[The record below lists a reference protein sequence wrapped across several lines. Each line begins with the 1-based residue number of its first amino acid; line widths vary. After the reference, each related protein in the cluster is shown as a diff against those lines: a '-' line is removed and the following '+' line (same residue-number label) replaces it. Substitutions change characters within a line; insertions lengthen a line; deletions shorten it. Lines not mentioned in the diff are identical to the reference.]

1 MVSVLRQRPC
11 WPARWILL
19 AALLTSTGEAFQ
31 QTPIEGVTGEPVL
44 LTSGEGGTLA
54 GLPEDQYSQTLVG
67 YPENQYLKQ
76 VAPFVGKDIKG
87 LLLMKKKP
95 GGLSNHA
102 RFGLGFSLEHEIRG
116 VGWILDG
123 NEKDGYVLYLD
134 LNVNGDL
141 TDDPPIR
148 FERRDGAYTRTFGAR
163 RDGSSPGLMKL
174 TIVQQTGPEESTPA
188 PCLRVER
195 LTLRRGSIRVGDRE
209 IAFGLIGA
217 PGSFGAVVFDLNGD
231 GKLDLS
237 RSSAEY
243 YRSAE
248 RFVRLGDTDY
258 EFLIDRNGD
267 KLQLKP
273 LSEKL
278 PETQL
283 LRPGYMPPDFTFQDL
298 EGKTHRLSEYR
309 GKVVLLDFWMIS
321 CDWCQVGIPTMVDAY
336 RRLHGIGLE
345 IIGINGEDAESPLRS
360 FLAEKNITWPQT
372 IQDKDDGPIHKLYRV
387 GSFPAYYLIARD
399 GKLASRRLEG
409 GSEDE
414 ILAWAERLAAAPQE
428 APPGR

>member
-1 MVSVLRQRPC
+1 MARISRPRLC

-19 AALLTSTGEAFQ
+19 AALLTPSGEAFQ
-31 QTPIEGVTGEPVL
+31 VPPTEEVTGEPVL

-54 GLPEDQYSQTLVG
+54 GVPEDQYSETLLDF
-67 YPENQYLKQ
+67 PEDAYLKQ
-76 VAPFVGKDIKG
+76 VAPFVGRDIKNRRF
-87 LLLMKKKP
+87 MHKKP
-95 GGLSNHA
+95 DALSSNA
-102 RFGLGFSLEHEIRG
+102 RFGSGFSLEREIRE
-116 VGWILDG
+116 VDWILDG

-148 FERRDGAYTRTFGAR
+148 FEKRDGAYARTFGPR
-163 RDGSSPGLMKL
+163 TDSSCPGLMKI
-174 TIVQQTGPEESTPA
+174 TIVQQIVPGESKPA

-209 IAFGLIGA
+209 MAFGLIGA
-217 PGSFGAVVFDLNGD
+217 PGSFGAVVFDMNGD

-237 RSSAEY
+237 RSSREY
-243 YRSAE
+243 YDGAE

-258 EFLIDRNGD
+258 EFLIDQNGD

-273 LSEKL
+273 LLDKL

-298 EGKTHRLSEYR
+298 EGKSHRLSEYR
-309 GKVVLLDFWMIS
+309 GKVVLLDFWMIN
-321 CDWCQVGIPTMVDAY
+321 CGYCQEGIPKMVKAY
-336 RRLHGIGLE
+336 RKLNGMGME
-345 IIGINGEDAESPLRS
+345 IIGIDGEDAEGALRS
-360 FLAEKNITWPQT
+360 FLAEKDITWPQT

-387 GSFPAYYLIARD
+387 GSFPAYYLIGRD
-399 GKLASRRLEG
+399 GKLASRRLVG
-409 GSEDE
+409 GAEDE
-414 ILAWAERLAAAPQE
+414 ILAWAERLAAPPQQ

>member
-1 MVSVLRQRPC
+1 MQIEGVPRPC
-11 WPARWILL
+11 WPGRWILL
-19 AALLTSTGEAFQ
+19 AALSASMGEAFQ
-31 QTPIEGVTGEPVL
+31 QTPIEGVTGEPEL
-44 LTSGEGGTLA
+44 LTSGKGGTLA
-54 GLPEDQYSQTLVG
+54 GIPEDQYSETLVAF
-67 YPENQYLKQ
+67 PEDRYLKQ
-76 VAPFVGKDIKG
+76 VAPLVGKNIPN

-95 GGLSNHA
+95 AALSSHA
-102 RFGLGFSLEHEIRG
+102 RFGSGFWLEREIRG

-148 FERRDGAYTRTFGAR
+148 FEKRDGAYTRTFGPR
-163 RDGSSPGLMKL
+163 KDNSSPGLMKL
-174 TIVQQTGPEESTPA
+174 TIVQQVAPGESNPA
-188 PCLRVER
+188 PCLRMESA
-195 LTLRRGSIRVGDRE
+195 TLRRGSIHVGDRD
-209 IAFGLIGA
+209 IAFGLIGT
-217 PGSFGAVVFDLNGD
+217 GSVVFDLNGD

-237 RSSAEY
+237 RSSPEV
-243 YRSAE
+243 YRRTE

-278 PETQL
+278 PETQF

-298 EGKTHRLSEYR
+298 EGKIHRLSEYR

-321 CDWCQVGIPTMVDAY
+321 CGWCQVGIPRMVDAY
-336 RRLHGIGLE
+336 RRLHSMGLE

-360 FLAEKNITWPQT
+360 FLAEKNMTWPQT
-372 IQDKDDGPIHKLYRV
+372 IQDKDDDPIHKLYGV
-387 GSFPAYYLIARD
+387 AGFPAYYLIGRD
-399 GKLASRRLEG
+399 GKLVSRLQAG
-409 GSEDE
+409 GAEE
-414 ILAWAERLAAAPQE
+414 ELLGWAERLARATQQTPA
-428 APPGR
+428 GR